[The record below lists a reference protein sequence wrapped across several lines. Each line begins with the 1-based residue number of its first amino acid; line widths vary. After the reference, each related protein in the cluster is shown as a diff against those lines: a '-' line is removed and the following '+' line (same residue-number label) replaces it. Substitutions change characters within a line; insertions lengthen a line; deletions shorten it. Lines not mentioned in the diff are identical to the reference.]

1 MMVNMV
7 NNLVGGFNLT
17 PLKNDGVSSSV
28 GMMTFHSQYINYGK
42 TTSSKIPN
50 HQPGIAILYYYICI
64 S

>member
-28 GMMTFHSQYINYGK
+28 WMMTFPTEWKNNP
-42 TTSSKIPN
+42 TVPN
-50 HQPGIAILYYYICI
+50 HQPELYWKLHKPWDGIG
-64 S
+64 